1 LSQGSATLPAVRVGR
16 VAALFDL
23 SRGQQAL
30 LSIAQPGLGAL
41 LALGA
46 MPSWRVVGLG
56 LLAAV
61 TGFFAVF
68 SLNDVLDRDVDA
80 RSLAAGKDHFDGYD
94 VDTTFLRHPL
104 ARGDLSFRFSL
115 AWVISL
121 GCVSAATAFVLRP
134 ACLPFFAA
142 AVALEIVYCAL
153 RSVTYLKTIVSG
165 AMVGVGGSAGWAAV
179 APLSWRAA
187 SFCAFL
193 ALWEVGGRN
202 IANDLADL
210 TSDAAVG
217 IRTVTT
223 TFGPRAAARATAAV
237 AGATLLS
244 VLALPLPLA
253 ARAAAL
259 LLGAWSMG
267 WPAWALLKQPTS
279 AQAGAYFNH
288 ASLYPALVL
297 AVTLV
302 AVAAH

>member
-1 LSQGSATLPAVRVGR
+1 LEQRSATLPAIRAGR
-16 VAALFDL
+16 AAAVFDL

-41 LALGA
+41 LALGT
-46 MPSWRVVGLG
+46 MPSWRIVGLG

-80 RSLAAGKDHFDGYD
+80 RSLAAGKDRFEGYD
-94 VDTTFLRHPL
+94 VDTAFLRHPL
-104 ARGDLSFRFSL
+104 ARGDLSFRFAL

-121 GCVSAATAFVLRP
+121 GCVSAGTAFVLRP

-165 AMVGVGGSAGWAAV
+165 AMVGVGGTAGWVAV
-179 APLSWRAA
+179 APWSWRAA
-187 SFCAFL
+187 SFFAFL
-193 ALWEVGGRN
+193 ALWEIGGRN
-202 IANDLADL
+202 IANDLADAV
-210 TSDAAVG
+210 SDAAVG

-223 TFGPRAAARATAAV
+223 TFGERTAARVTAAV
-237 AGATLLS
+237 AAATLLS

-267 WPAWALLKQPTS
+267 WPAWVLLKRPTS
-279 AQAGAYFNH
+279 AQAGSYFNH

-297 AVTLV
+297 AVALV
-302 AVAAH
+302 SVAAR

>member
-1 LSQGSATLPAVRVGR
+1 LEQRSATLPAVKAGR
-16 VAALFDL
+16 VAAVFDL

-41 LALGA
+41 LALGT
-46 MPSWRVVGLG
+46 MPSGRIVGLG

-80 RSLAAGKDHFDGYD
+80 RSLAAGKDQFEGYD
-94 VDTTFLRHPL
+94 IDTTFLRHPL
-104 ARGDLSFRFSL
+104 ARGDLSFRFAL

-121 GCVSAATAFVLRP
+121 GCVSATAAFVLRP

-165 AMVGVGGSAGWAAV
+165 AMVGVGGTAGWVAV
-179 APLSWRAA
+179 APWSWRAA
-187 SFCAFL
+187 SFFVFL
-193 ALWEVGGRN
+193 ALWEIGGRN
-202 IANDLADL
+202 IANDLADAV
-210 TSDAAVG
+210 SDAAVG

-223 TFGPRAAARATAAV
+223 TFGERTAARVTAAV
-237 AGATLLS
+237 AAATLLS

-267 WPAWALLKQPTS
+267 WPAWVLLKRPTS
-279 AQAGAYFNH
+279 AQAGSYFNH

-297 AVTLV
+297 AVALV
-302 AVAAH
+302 SVAAR